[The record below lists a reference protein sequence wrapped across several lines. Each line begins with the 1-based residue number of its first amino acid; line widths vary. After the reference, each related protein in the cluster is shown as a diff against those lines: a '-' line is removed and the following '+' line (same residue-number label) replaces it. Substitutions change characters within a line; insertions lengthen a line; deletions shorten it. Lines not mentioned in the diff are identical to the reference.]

1 VGTLQPLLYAGIHD
15 EGTETD
21 VQVGDIA
28 VAGSSYRHLV
38 TDFEQLL
45 CIWGWRSAISSNC
58 LLDRDCY
65 ATKKGIHPRLSPV

>member
-45 CIWGWRSAISSNC
+45 CI
-58 LLDRDCY
+58 
-65 ATKKGIHPRLSPV
+65 